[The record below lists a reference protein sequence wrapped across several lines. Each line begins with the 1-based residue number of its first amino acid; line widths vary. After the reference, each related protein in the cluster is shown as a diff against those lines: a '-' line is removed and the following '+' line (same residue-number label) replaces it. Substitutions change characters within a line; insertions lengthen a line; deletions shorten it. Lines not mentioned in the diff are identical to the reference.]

1 MSSRAARAFAC
12 ATSLFLFS
20 MQVQA
25 ETTGSLLQ
33 AGLNAARAGRWDKA
47 QVSFN
52 AALRDD
58 LRSPR
63 LNFLNGLAYDQLARH
78 GHPQYGEL
86 ARIGFQN
93 ASRYGGGRF
102 WAELYL
108 GYLELDHQNFGA
120 AQEAFAAAVREQ
132 PQRWEAFY
140 GLGVASYYS
149 GDVLASRLA
158 AERCREL
165 APEELSVLRLEA
177 FTRAAA
183 GDAEAQTMAAEYA
196 RVARPDPYFAQ
207 RVGDVLREARLA
219 QVGQPT
225 PTPEAPATPL
235 ERPAAATQIMVDV
248 VIILSSLLD
257 TRSQGVNLFDGLSAQ
272 YGYANNYSANRASG
286 GTWSSTRSITSTIT
300 VPQLTYSL
308 NLFNDSGQH
317 YEVLARPSL
326 VAYMGRESK
335 FFAGRTI
342 NVKVSGVNL
351 GTLQPIDVGVGL
363 EVTPESVDGQRVT
376 FHIAAN
382 RSFLSRE
389 ENGTFEESLTTF
401 KQAVTATAEV
411 EFGQTLLLSALSE
424 TVRDATFSKVPG
436 LGDVPGISLFFRQ
449 HTDNRRQES
458 LIILLTPSRP
468 LTFATNVPARPAAVD
483 ALIDTWRFVVEPRSD
498 VEDILKRINRSR
510 FFRATASGDLRW
522 SHVLT
527 RALLDEAL
535 RENVE
540 LAAM

>member
-1 MSSRAARAFAC
+1 MHVHA
-12 ATSLFLFS
+12 
-20 MQVQA
+20 Q
-25 ETTGSLLQ
+25 TTDSLLQ
-33 AGLNAARAGRWDKA
+33 AGLNAARAGRWEKA

-52 AALRDD
+52 AALRED
-58 LRSPR
+58 LRSSR
-63 LNFLNGLAYDQLARH
+63 LNFLNALAYDQLARQ
-78 GHPQYGEL
+78 GHPQYAEL
-86 ARIGFQN
+86 ARVGYQN

-108 GYLELDHQNFGA
+108 GYLELDRQNFSA

-140 GLGVASYYS
+140 GLGVSSYYS
-149 GDVLASRLA
+149 GDVLTSRLA

-165 APEELSVLRLEA
+165 APTEPSVLRLEA

-183 GDAEAQTMAAEYA
+183 GDAEVDAVVAEYM
-196 RVARPDPYFAQ
+196 RVGHADPYFAR
-207 RVGDVLREARLA
+207 RVGDVLRETRLA
-219 QVGQPT
+219 QAVQPMPSAT
-225 PTPEAPATPL
+225 PGAVVPADPGVAQAPSAAPAS
-235 ERPAAATQIMVDV
+235 PANQIMVDV

-257 TRSQGVNLFDGLSAQ
+257 TTSQGVNLFDGLSFQ
-272 YGYANNYSANRASG
+272 YGFSNGYAATRASG
-286 GTWSSTRSITSTIT
+286 GTWSSTRSITSTIG
-300 VPQLTYSL
+300 VPQLNYSL

-351 GTLQPIDVGVGL
+351 GALQPIDVGVGL
-363 EVTPESVDGQRVT
+363 EVVPESIDGQRVT
-376 FHIAAN
+376 FHISAN

-389 ENGTFEESLTTF
+389 EIGRFEESLTTF
-401 KQAVTATAEV
+401 KQAVAATAEV
-411 EFGQTLLLSALSE
+411 EFGQTLLLSALAE

-436 LGDVPGISLFFRQ
+436 LGDVPGVSLFFRQ

-468 LTFATNVPARPAAVD
+468 LTFATNVPTRPAAVD
-483 ALIDTWRFVVEPRSD
+483 ALIDTWRGVVEPKSD
-498 VEDILKRINRSR
+498 VEEILKRINRSR
-510 FFRATASGDLRW
+510 FFRAPASGDLRW

-535 RENVE
+535 RENVA